1 MKTAKDLHLLYKQET
16 GLYVVTNLI
25 GEGYE
30 DPEYTKWLEEN
41 AVRMLNEKK
50 GFTIT
55 KPGQTEAER
64 QVEIL
69 NNATVGPWKP

>member
-1 MKTAKDLHLLYKQET
+1 MTTVKDIHLLYKQET
-16 GLYVVTNLI
+16 GLSVITNLI

-41 AVRMLNEKK
+41 ALRMLNAQK

-55 KPGQTEAER
+55 KPYTLKSVFDDQINLLNKHER
-64 QVEIL
+64 
-69 NNATVGPWKP
+69 